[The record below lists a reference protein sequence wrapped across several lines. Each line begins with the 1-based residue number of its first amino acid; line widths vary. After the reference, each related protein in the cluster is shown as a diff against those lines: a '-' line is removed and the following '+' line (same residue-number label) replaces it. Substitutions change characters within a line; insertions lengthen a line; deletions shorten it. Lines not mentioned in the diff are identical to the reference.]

1 MPRGEFKYAIGSLP
15 TPKISLGI
23 VALIEEIYNC
33 EPILNVVS
41 NIG

>member
-15 TPKISLGI
+15 TLSLGI
-23 VALIEEIYNC
+23 VALFEEIYNC